1 MASAHEFSIPV
12 RELDAGG
19 KHLHF
24 PIRAAWLRGALEG
37 TEIEPAGP
45 DGELDL
51 RVSKSGNDVVVH
63 GSLAVELTA
72 PCARCLERA
81 RVTVKEP
88 VTVLAVPEAHHKP
101 GPRDDD
107 DLSPDQLDTIP
118 YDGETVILDE
128 LVRDELVLG
137 VPMIP
142 LCSEACPG
150 IRPQPSQESSQ
161 AASEPTQLDPRLR
174 PLLRLKKTQT
184 E

>member
-19 KHLHF
+19 KHLQF
-24 PIRAAWLRGALEG
+24 PIRAAWLRDALEG

-45 DGELDL
+45 DGELDI

-63 GSLAVELTA
+63 GSLAAELTA
-72 PCARCLERA
+72 PCARCLEPA
-81 RVTVKEP
+81 RVAVKEP
-88 VTVLAVPEAHHKP
+88 VSVLAVPEASHAAR
-101 GPRDDD
+101 GEDD

-118 YDGETVILDE
+118 YDGETVVLDE

-150 IRPQPSQESSQ
+150 IRPQPSEESSQ
-161 AASEPTQLDPRLR
+161 AASEPTHIDPRLR